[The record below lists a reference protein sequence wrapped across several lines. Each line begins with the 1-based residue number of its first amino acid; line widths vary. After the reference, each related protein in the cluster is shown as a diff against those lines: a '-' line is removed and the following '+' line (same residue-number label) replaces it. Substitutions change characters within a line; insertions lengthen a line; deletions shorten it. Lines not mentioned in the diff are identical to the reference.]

1 MKTNF
6 DLLKNGK
13 VSKTVWANVETKE
26 IYQANSNSFGYN
38 ALMDRDDDFYKKY
51 GVNLKIS
58 WTKSYHSLPCYSAKQ
73 MQSVG
78 FVLVKR
84 GEVPLW

>member
-1 MKTNF
+1 MNANF

-13 VSKTVWANVETKE
+13 VAKTVWANVETKE

-73 MQSVG
+73 MKSVG

>member
-6 DLLKNGK
+6 DLLKNGN
-13 VSKTVWANVETKE
+13 VAKTVWANEETKE
-26 IYQANSNSFGYN
+26 IYPANSNSFGWN
-38 ALMDRDDDFYKKY
+38 ALLDRSDNFYKKY

-78 FVLVKR
+78 FQLVKR
-84 GEVPLW
+84 GDNPLW

>member
-13 VSKTVWANVETKE
+13 VSKTVWANAETKE
-26 IYQANSNSFGYN
+26 IYPANSNSFGHN
-38 ALMDRDDDFYKKY
+38 ALLDRDDSFYKKY

-58 WTKSYHSLPCYSAKQ
+58 WTKSVHSLPCYSAKQ

-78 FVLVKR
+78 FQLVKR
-84 GEVPLW
+84 GDSPLW

>member
-26 IYQANSNSFGYN
+26 IYKANSNSFGYN

-78 FVLVKR
+78 FQLVKR
-84 GEVPLW
+84 GELPLW

>member
-6 DLLKNGK
+6 DLLKNGN
-13 VSKTVWANVETKE
+13 VAKTVWANEETKE
-26 IYQANSNSFGYN
+26 IYPANNNSFGYN
-38 ALMDRDDDFYKKY
+38 ALMNRNDSFYKKY
-51 GVNLKIS
+51 GVNFKIS

-78 FVLVKR
+78 FQLVKR
-84 GEVPLW
+84 GELPLW